1 MRVEPIAAS
10 AHGLVRVLRPINIS
24 TTNKME
30 STRSWIQHNCNME
43 RVQPL
48 LRKTGFGG
56 TEQDLKVAIYI
67 VGGLFALIYLVQSIR
82 NRRASGN
89 SWLKLRSRSPDPEKS
104 DARKSAEKQTKAVRP
119 FGSKFER
126 LDRLDCSLM
135 YERTCSMGVKR
146 LQTTESISVPG
157 LVCTPHQ
164 ASSI

>member
-1 MRVEPIAAS
+1 
-10 AHGLVRVLRPINIS
+10 
-24 TTNKME
+24 
-30 STRSWIQHNCNME
+30 ME

-146 LQTTESISVPG
+146 LQTAEGISIPR

-164 ASSI
+164 ASSVSTVSLGTKLQYHNGSPQHAMGRLD